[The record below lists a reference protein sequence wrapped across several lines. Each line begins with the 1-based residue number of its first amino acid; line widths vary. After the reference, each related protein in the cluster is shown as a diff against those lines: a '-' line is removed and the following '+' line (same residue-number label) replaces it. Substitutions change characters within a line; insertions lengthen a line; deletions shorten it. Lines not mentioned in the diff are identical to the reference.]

1 MNAQSLG
8 CRKCVHGLRAGPAAR
23 ADSSLH
29 PAWLAPGL
37 CFAGCALPVGCPC
50 LLQMRFSFGITAR
63 VAVRIE
69 RAAAR
74 EANSLLAP
82 LMNLSIAE
90 EQSCLTWC
98 SRATRV

>member
-1 MNAQSLG
+1 
-8 CRKCVHGLRAGPAAR
+8 
-23 ADSSLH
+23 
-29 PAWLAPGL
+29 
-37 CFAGCALPVGCPC
+37 
-50 LLQMRFSFGITAR
+50 MRFSFGITAQ
-63 VAVRIE
+63 VAVRIK

-74 EANSLLAP
+74 EANSLPTP